1 MGLRQVQGAVVWLL
15 GASEGSS
22 RSAGVGASACLT
34 AAVGRRPVVD
44 PGAEERPWTTLEAE
58 AEVVEVVEVEV
69 VVVVMAEVVM
79 AEVAVV
85 VEERG
90 SRAAEA
96 VRAPRNRRSSL
107 VESVHSGTLPFTADV
122 AVHSGT
128 LPCLRRGSSSR
139 LVANIRSPAT
149 SFWRVSAGSIT
160 SSM

>member
-69 VVVVMAEVVM
+69 E
-79 AEVAVV
+79 
-85 VEERG
+85 VEEEG
-90 SRAAEA
+90 EVEVEEAACRAGA
-96 VRAPRNRRSSL
+96 APASEPS
-107 VESVHSGTLPFTADV
+107 
-122 AVHSGT
+122 
-128 LPCLRRGSSSR
+128 
-139 LVANIRSPAT
+139 
-149 SFWRVSAGSIT
+149 
-160 SSM
+160 